1 MFETVVIARTQ
12 ISAEL
17 NNFLYISRY
26 KWFVKGNLRDF
37 FQDGTTQIYDYDYI
51 YFKSEEEAKEYCAMQ
66 NENFP
71 QLLIPTFVY
80 KTEVAENF
88 IDLTMKYHK
97 QWEKHTR

>member
-1 MFETVVIARTQ
+1 MFEKVAIARTQ

-17 NNFLYISRY
+17 NTLLYMSRY

-51 YFKSEEEAKEYCAMQ
+51 YFKNEEEAKEYCAMQ

-88 IDLTMKYHK
+88 IDLTMKYHE
-97 QWEKHTR
+97 QWEKHAK

>member
-1 MFETVVIARTQ
+1 MLEKVAIARTH

-17 NNFLYISRY
+17 NTLLYMSGY

-37 FQDGTTQIYDYDYI
+37 FQDGNTQIYDYDYI
-51 YFKSEEEAKEYCAMQ
+51 YFKDEEEAKEYCAMQ
-66 NENFP
+66 NEKFP
-71 QLLIPTFVY
+71 QLLIQTFVY

-97 QWEKHTR
+97 QWEKHAK